1 MTRRIVAILIAGISS
16 GAALAQSGRPDS
28 LAMTCGE
35 VQRLVQRQG
44 GIVVGTGPNIFDR
57 YVSDRRFCEP
67 TQGLRRSFVATRD
80 ARACFVG
87 YRCYEPGASDSF
99 GFDD

>member
-1 MTRRIVAILIAGISS
+1 MRVRHS
-16 GAALAQSGRPDS
+16 AALLLLLAAAPAAAQGRPDS
-28 LAMTCGE
+28 LALTCAE
-35 VQRLVQRQG
+35 AQRTVLRAG
-44 GIVVGTGPNIFDR
+44 GIVVGTGPNLYDR

-67 TQGLRRSFVATRD
+67 TQALRRSFVQTRD
-80 ARACFVG
+80 SASCFIG